1 MCRIA
6 VYPGTFDPITNG
18 HLDLMKRCLR
28 LFDKVIIAV
37 AHNPRKKPLFPLEE
51 RVGFIIEAADGW
63 ENITVEPFNNLLIEF
78 VRDHKAQVIVKGLRA
93 VSDFEYELQLS
104 SMNRKLDNN
113 IETVFMMPSDE
124 HSFLSS
130 RMIKEIASLGG
141 DIGEMVPETVVRG
154 LKRMF
159 HL

>member
-1 MCRIA
+1 MCRVA

-28 LFDKVIIAV
+28 LFDKAVIAV
-37 AHNPRKKPLFPLEE
+37 AHNPRKKPLFSLEE
-51 RVGFIIEAADGW
+51 RVSFITEATDGW